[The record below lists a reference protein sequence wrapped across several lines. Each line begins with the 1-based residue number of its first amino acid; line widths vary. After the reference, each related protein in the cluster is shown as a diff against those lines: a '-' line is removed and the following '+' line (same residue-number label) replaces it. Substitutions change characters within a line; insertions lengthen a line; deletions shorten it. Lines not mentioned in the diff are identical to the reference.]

1 MAWKMPGRMMEY
13 RCEGSPLKFWRDVR
27 TLYEDGA
34 DDDQH
39 PDECESRSTGQ
50 LVNVTVQGQRVRD
63 AERAEADNELPV
75 CQDAKKGHRLEHG
88 EGRSND
94 MRYGVANDDS
104 EGAHA
109 FGIKC

>member
-1 MAWKMPGRMMEY
+1 M
-13 RCEGSPLKFWRDVR
+13 R

-109 FGIKC
+109 LRHKKLRKTPLSKDGRTYLRMQKAN